1 MGEQGEAAAAAAAAA
16 PNTSKGR
23 KKHQYPRESD
33 NATQRELQR
42 ELNEGEMKMGRRT
55 TACYAI
61 VLAVAVLAAAGAADA
76 QKNGLKGQMKR
87 STIEV
92 TGNAAVTIPPEY
104 VSVTVGVE
112 TKNESASAALQ
123 ENNQLTTDVSAAIEG
138 LGIESDDVV
147 TQSIRLSPNYFYNDT
162 SQQSEVSGFT
172 ASNTLTVNIRPRDD
186 ADLDELTGQVLTT
199 LVEEGI
205 NNING
210 VNFLAGYKIGG
221 VLSMNVNDFNSPS
234 PVSYEDAALGAPRMA
249 SAPIATPVSSGT
261 ISVSSAVDI
270 VYFLVKEDAEN

>member
-1 MGEQGEAAAAAAAAA
+1 MGAGGGSSGSGSSGPEYKQ
-16 PNTSKGR
+16 R
-23 KKHQYPRESD
+23 KKET
-33 NATQRELQR
+33 TQRELQR

-61 VLAVAVLAAAGAADA
+61 MLAVAVLAAAGAADA

-147 TQSIRLSPNYFYNDT
+147 TQSIR
-162 SQQSEVSGFT
+162 
-172 ASNTLTVNIRPRDD
+172 
-186 ADLDELTGQVLTT
+186 
-199 LVEEGI
+199 
-205 NNING
+205 
-210 VNFLAGYKIGG
+210 
-221 VLSMNVNDFNSPS
+221 
-234 PVSYEDAALGAPRMA
+234 
-249 SAPIATPVSSGT
+249 
-261 ISVSSAVDI
+261 
-270 VYFLVKEDAEN
+270 